1 MHENIRHDEGKVF
14 QILMLILF
22 GNETVGSICDIYMG
36 GGVISGVLYSLNM
49 AGLSRNGGSHCASIV
64 HSHVTNGL

>member
-1 MHENIRHDEGKVF
+1 MRYIHG
-14 QILMLILF
+14 
-22 GNETVGSICDIYMG
+22 G